1 MAAAYGLYEVASR
14 LAARPRPWLAAGIL
28 CVITAYGLT
37 ASLFDER
44 DDMMWKDMEKT
55 AAKVREVTPPNATL
69 LADETVYFLLR
80 RIPPSGMELE
90 DSHKLTFPDAR
101 AQALHIVPRPK
112 LDIMIKAG
120 RFDTVE
126 MCDDDEIS
134 RIGLA
139 SLYQK
144 SETVG
149 TCQVF
154 WQWGKPADE

>member
-1 MAAAYGLYEVASR
+1 V
-14 LAARPRPWLAAGIL
+14 AAGIL
-28 CVITAYGLT
+28 CAIVAYGE
-37 ASLFDER
+37 AAALFGER
-44 DDMMWKDMEKT
+44 DDMMWKDMQKT
-55 AAKVREVTPPNATL
+55 ADKVREVTPPNATF

-90 DSHKLTFPDAR
+90 DSHKLTFSDAR

-126 MCDDDEIS
+126 MCDDDEIT
-134 RIGLA
+134 RLGLA